1 VANLCDGGRALLTFF
16 CGTYLTK
23 ACIQTLWL
31 AEFTVRSLCKKVT
44 RIISF
49 STKKA
54 VAGVTGELA
63 AACSRHLLSLKGGV
77 AYAAVL
83 AGSVAPLQPS
93 GPLKPTA
100 MHSDPSE
107 SVVLPDTSN
116 GRISGDMSGPLSDM
130 PDGTTASA
138 QVTNTCIAAGECPNR
153 TPIFISGIG
162 DTRAFLAWLWASCPG
177 RLTAQLKAEK
187 LMVVPSTANGFRAA
201 VRALRSIDVGRV

>member
-1 VANLCDGGRALLTFF
+1 M
-16 CGTYLTK
+16 
-23 ACIQTLWL
+23 
-31 AEFTVRSLCKKVT
+31 T

-116 GRISGDMSGPLSDM
+116 GRMYSDMSGPLSDM
-130 PDGTTASA
+130 PDGTTPSAHVTNPCYQQESA
-138 QVTNTCIAAGECPNR
+138 QIRPQFLFQVYVTPV
-153 TPIFISGIG
+153 PF
-162 DTRAFLAWLWASCPG
+162 CPG
-177 RLTAQLKAEK
+177 FGRPAL
-187 LMVVPSTANGFRAA
+187 A
-201 VRALRSIDVGRV
+201 V